1 MRILALET
9 DIEKI
14 KKRFL
19 CEGESEVLTT
29 HYHGASFLFASIR
42 EFFFTMF
49 LFGIG
54 VAAWF
59 MNAPM
64 GYTVAMLFVVWF
76 VFVFVSLI
84 KAYIDWCFDF
94 IFVTSEKV
102 ILVDQTSIIR
112 HKIKPINLENI
123 GGVTAQTQF
132 GDIFRFGIVEIH
144 LKEGEGGE
152 TIALRF
158 VPDAREVAAKIS
170 EVVTHYQRMH
180 YPTRPEAKTHVT
192 PVAV

>member
-19 CEGESEVLTT
+19 CEGEKEVLTT

-42 EFFFTMF
+42 EFFFTML

-76 VFVFVSLI
+76 VVRRLKMGVSR
-84 KAYIDWCFDF
+84 
-94 IFVTSEKV
+94 
-102 ILVDQTSIIR
+102 IL
-112 HKIKPINLENI
+112 KMINRYSN
-123 GGVTAQTQF
+123 V
-132 GDIFRFGIVEIH
+132 
-144 LKEGEGGE
+144 
-152 TIALRF
+152 
-158 VPDAREVAAKIS
+158 
-170 EVVTHYQRMH
+170 
-180 YPTRPEAKTHVT
+180 
-192 PVAV
+192 